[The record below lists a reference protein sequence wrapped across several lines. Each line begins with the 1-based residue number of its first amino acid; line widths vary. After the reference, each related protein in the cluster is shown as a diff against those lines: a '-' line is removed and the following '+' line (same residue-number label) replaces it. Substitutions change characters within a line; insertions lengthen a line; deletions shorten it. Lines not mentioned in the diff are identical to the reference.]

1 MGSAQRNLF
10 IALVVVAVISGGT
23 YLYVRGQLSDAV
35 DNLTV
40 ELSDLTVEGLS
51 LFPPEVNLTL
61 TYEVRNTSGMD
72 FDVSIDGRLYY
83 GETLLT
89 PLVVDKQHVEAMG
102 SSPVE
107 VDVTLSDSLLQA
119 LGGYSDE
126 AEYRVEGTLTATHRF
141 MGLVPVSV
149 TRSLS

>member
-10 IALVVVAVISGGT
+10 IALAVVAVISGGS
-23 YLYVRGQLSDAV
+23 YLYIRGQLSDAV

-40 ELSDLTVEGLS
+40 ELSDLTVEDLS

-89 PLVVDKQHVEAMG
+89 PLIVDEQHVEAMG

-107 VDVTLSDSLLQA
+107 VDVTLSGSLLQA

-149 TRSLS
+149 TKSLS

>member
-10 IALVVVAVISGGT
+10 VVLVVIAVISGGS

-35 DNLTV
+35 DNLTM
-40 ELSDLTVEGLS
+40 ELSDLTVKGFS
-51 LFPPEVNLTL
+51 LLPPEVNLTL

-89 PLVVDKQHVEAMG
+89 PLVVEEQHVDAMG
-102 SSPVE
+102 SSPVD
-107 VDVTLSDSLLQA
+107 VDVNLSGSLLQA
-119 LGGYSDE
+119 LGDYSDE
-126 AEYRVEGTLTATHRF
+126 AKYRVEGTLTATHRF